1 MAVGLRPS
9 IIRRYDMS
17 EYNIRKRSEAIA
29 YLKSRG
35 KHLLTTNF
43 LPTNA
48 ANTDVAKTMEA
59 YKNETNKV
67 V

>member
-1 MAVGLRPS
+1 MS
-9 IIRRYDMS
+9 S

-48 ANTDVAKTMEA
+48 ANTNVKETIEA
-59 YKNETNKV
+59 YKKEV
-67 V
+67 VK

>member
-1 MAVGLRPS
+1 
-9 IIRRYDMS
+9 MS

-35 KHLLTTNF
+35 KHLLSTNF

-48 ANTDVAKTMEA
+48 ANTDIRKTMEEF
-59 YKNETNKV
+59 KNETNKV